1 MPNRSQNQNQRPIEF
16 ETHAQVVHVG
26 RADEGANANATSRAG
41 VSACE
46 ITSASASVNADTANA
61 DASANADA
69 DAHLNRAA
77 RLIHDGRYRPALRM
91 LTPLMEEAAMVT
103 NVHYLIGQCHRMM
116 NNYGDA
122 IAHLKQSEQAALLE
136 GNRHIDAV
144 RNALGLALLSNG
156 LCDEALRVFEKA
168 LATRN
173 WIQKAAIFNSM
184 GLAYK
189 KMKRH
194 PQALMMYRR
203 AMKCLLVDARK
214 KFERDSGQRA
224 HRTRH
229 NAAHYAH
236 YLRRSIGYAMVANNI
251 GMGYLATGRL
261 AQAKAQFVEAIK
273 FIPKG
278 RDYPSPYRHLADIA
292 AQEVAVRDAE
302 RLAEMNGWATV
313 TTVQ

>member
-1 MPNRSQNQNQRPIEF
+1 MPNRSHNQNQRPIEF

-26 RADEGANANATSRAG
+26 RADEGANANANATSRAG

-46 ITSASASVNADTANA
+46 ITSASASVNADT
-61 DASANADA
+61 ANADA

-144 RNALGLALLSNG
+144 RHALGGALLLNESY
-156 LCDEALRVFEKA
+156 DEALRVFEKA

-189 KMKRH
+189 KMKRY

-251 GMGYLATGRL
+251 GMVYLATGRL

-302 RLAEMNGWATV
+302 RLAERNGWATV
-313 TTVQ
+313 STVQ

>member
-1 MPNRSQNQNQRPIEF
+1 MPNRSHNQNQRPIEF

-26 RADEGANANATSRAG
+26 RADEGANANANANATSRAG

-46 ITSASASVNADTANA
+46 ITSASASVNADTAN
-61 DASANADA
+61 A

-189 KMKRH
+189 KMKRY

-251 GMGYLATGRL
+251 GMVYLATGRL

-302 RLAEMNGWATV
+302 RLAERNGWATV